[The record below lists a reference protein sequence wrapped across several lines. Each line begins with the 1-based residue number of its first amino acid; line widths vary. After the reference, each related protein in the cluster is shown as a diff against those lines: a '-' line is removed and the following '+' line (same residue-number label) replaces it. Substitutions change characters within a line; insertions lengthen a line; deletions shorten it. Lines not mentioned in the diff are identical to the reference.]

1 VAVLTPKAIGYPF
14 ACRQIGALRA
24 GDLVQV
30 SGHVFACRD
39 RVHKHLFEGGAS
51 PVDLKDGA
59 IYHCGPAVLR
69 KDDRWVIRAAGP
81 TTSMRQEIYTP
92 RIIEKHQVRV
102 IIGKG
107 GMGEGTRKACAAF
120 GCVYLQAV
128 GGAAQMLAGRVES
141 VASVHFLEDFGPSEA
156 LWDFV
161 VRDFPAI
168 VAIDAAGRS
177 LFRRVELS
185 SRSNLRKILKA
196 TGPFR
201 G

>member
-1 VAVLTPKAIGYPF
+1 MAVLTSKAIEYPF
-14 ACRQIGALRA
+14 TCRQISTLKA

-39 RVHKHLFEGGAS
+39 RVHKYLCEGGS
-51 PVDLKDGA
+51 CPVDLKDGA

-69 KDDRWVIRAAGP
+69 KDNQWVIRAAGP
-81 TTSMRQEIYTP
+81 TTSARHEPYTP
-92 RIIEKHQVRV
+92 MIIEKHQVRV

-107 GMGEGTRKACAAF
+107 GMGDGTRKACAAF

-128 GGAAQMLAGRVES
+128 GGAAQMLASRVER
-141 VASVHFLEDFGPSEA
+141 VASVHFMEEFGPTEA
-156 LWDFV
+156 LWDLV

-168 VAIDAAGRS
+168 VAIDAAGRNI
-177 LFRRVELS
+177 FRRVELA
-185 SRSNLRKILKA
+185 SRASLRQILK
-196 TGPFR
+196 TGAAFR